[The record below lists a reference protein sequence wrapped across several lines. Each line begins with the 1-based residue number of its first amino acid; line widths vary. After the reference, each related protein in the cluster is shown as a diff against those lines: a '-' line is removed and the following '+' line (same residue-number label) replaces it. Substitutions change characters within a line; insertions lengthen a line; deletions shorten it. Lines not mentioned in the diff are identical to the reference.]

1 MLHTEL
7 SNAPQLRMGAGIV
20 DNKVHNVRGLR
31 VCKIHNSERY
41 SSVTARQRAGIVST
55 TGQELLNLAGVLNTT
70 QATKVGSSTRLNLT
84 FFNVPR
90 IHSEEIIVF

>member
-1 MLHTEL
+1 
-7 SNAPQLRMGAGIV
+7 MGAGTA
-20 DNKVHNVRGLR
+20 DNKVHDARGLR
-31 VCKIHNSERY
+31 IYKIHNSDRY
-41 SSVTARQRAGIVST
+41 LSVTARQRAGIVGII
-55 TGQELLNLAGVLNTT
+55 GQELLNLAWVLNTS